1 MPLPFT
7 QRRGRA
13 ALRLL
18 LSLWSALLAHAANAQ
33 GWLGLAQSNYA
44 GTNAVYQNPSAIAD
58 SRYKVYVNLAGF
70 DANFYNTYL
79 QFNVDKRPWQAG
91 FSVSRANLT
100 EQGNGGPHFAN
111 VSGEVRLP
119 SLMLTLGKR
128 STLAFTN
135 RVRAFAQVS
144 NLSDNLA
151 KLSLDGLYKAD
162 SLGLAN
168 RLLNDNSAN
177 VNVSGYHEF
186 ALTYARTFTA
196 NTEHFLKGGLTVKYL
211 VGLGAAYGRNEGTQ
225 YQVYNGDSI
234 QLQSRNLSYATTDYQ
249 LYGSNGFKYS
259 SLYGSNKLGSGLGA
273 DLGITYEWRPDYEQ
287 YQYHMDNADWTDNTR
302 NKYRLRLGL
311 ALTDLGAIRYNNQ
324 QYVQQGNLANNGTVQ
339 IGQLDTLRVRH
350 YQDVQTI
357 TNRLTGFTS
366 TSHEFTTYLPA
377 ALRLSADYRLAKG
390 LYGGV
395 LLTQNLLGKS
405 TIGSRSISSLALV
418 PRYELKYA
426 ELAIPLVLAN
436 NYRQVQV
443 GAMLRVGPLIIGSD
457 NLGGILGLK
466 NTTGADVYAALSV
479 GLGRFRHKDKDGDQ
493 VSNKLDQCPTVKG
506 VWEFRGCP
514 DRDGDHVPDSA
525 DECPDTPGLAQFK
538 GCPDTDGDGI
548 PDKLDACP
556 TEAGLPQFQGC
567 PDRDKDGIK
576 DGDDACPDTPGLA
589 QFKGCPDTD
598 GDGTPDPDDKCPT
611 VPGPID
617 NHGCPPDRDG
627 DGVVDTEDACPDTP
641 GPASNKGCPEV
652 KVEAPTVAD
661 TDGDGVPDAT
671 DLCPLTP
678 GPASNQGC
686 PELKPEEAKVVNTAF
701 ANLEFET
708 NKDIIRATS
717 LPSLRELAELLKT
730 HPEFRLR
737 LRGYTDNVGTAAF
750 NLALSKKR
758 ALAVQRYLLKQGVP
772 PKQVKSEWFGRKNPV
787 ASNKTPAGRAK
798 NRRVE
803 MRILFE

>member
-1 MPLPFT
+1 MRLPFT
-7 QRRGRA
+7 AGRGLAAVRR
-13 ALRLL
+13 LP
-18 LSLWSALLAHAANAQ
+18 ALLGVLLAGPAAAQ

-58 SRYKVYVNLAGF
+58 SRYKVYLNLAGG
-70 DANFYNTYL
+70 DINFYNTYL
-79 QFNVDKRPWQAG
+79 QVNAANRPWEAG
-91 FSVSRANLT
+91 FQVRRSNLT
-100 EQGNGGPHFAN
+100 EQGGAGPHFASI
-111 VSGEVRLP
+111 SGEGRLP
-119 SLMLTLGKR
+119 ALLVTLGNR
-128 STLAFTN
+128 STVAFTN
-135 RVRAFAQVS
+135 RVRAFVQVS

-151 KLSLDGLYKAD
+151 KFSLNGLGQAQE
-162 SLGLAN
+162 LGLAN
-168 RLLNDNSAN
+168 HLLEDNSAN
-177 VNVSGYHEF
+177 LSINGYHEF

-211 VGLGAAYGRNEGTQ
+211 VGMGAAYALNEGSQ

-234 QLQSRNLSYATTDYQ
+234 QLQTRALSYGSTDYQ
-249 LYGSNGFKYS
+249 LYGRNGFNYS
-259 SLYGSNKLGSGLGA
+259 SLYGSNKLGGGFGA
-273 DLGITYEWRPDYEQ
+273 DLGITYEWRPDYER
-287 YQYHMDNADWTDNTR
+287 YQYHMDNADWTDNAR

-311 ALTDLGAIRYNNQ
+311 ALTDLGAIRYDNQ
-324 QYVQQGNLANNGTVQ
+324 QYVLQGNLANNGTVQ
-339 IGQLDTLRVRH
+339 IGQLDTLRVHH
-350 YQDVQTI
+350 YQDVQAI
-357 TNRLTGFTS
+357 ARRLTGLAS

-377 ALRLSADYRLAKG
+377 TLRLSADYRLARG

-418 PRYELKYA
+418 PRYEMKYA
-426 ELAIPLVLAN
+426 EIAIPLVLAN

-443 GAMLRVGPLIIGSD
+443 GAMLRVGPLIVGSD

-466 NTTGADVYAALSV
+466 NTTGADVYAAVSL
-479 GLGRFRHKDKDGDQ
+479 GLRRRRHKDKDGDQ
-493 VSNKLDQCPTVKG
+493 VSDKLDQCPKVKG

-525 DECPDTPGLAQFK
+525 DECPDTPGLAKFK

-556 TEAGLPQFQGC
+556 TEAGLPEFQGC
-567 PDRDKDGIK
+567 PDRDKDGVK
-576 DGDDACPDTPGLA
+576 DGDDACPDTPGLP

-598 GDGTPDPDDKCPT
+598 QDGTPDPDDKCPT
-611 VPGPID
+611 VPGPVE

-627 DGVVDTEDACPDTP
+627 DGVVDSADQCPDTP
-641 GPASNKGCPEV
+641 GPASNNGCPEV
-652 KVEAPTVAD
+652 KVETPVSAD

-708 NKDIIRATS
+708 NKDIIRAHS
-717 LPSLRELAELLKT
+717 LPSLHELAELLKT
-730 HPEFRLR
+730 RPEFHLR

-772 PKQVKSEWFGRKNPV
+772 AKQVKSEWFGRKAPV
-787 ASNKTPAGRAK
+787 ASNKTAAGRAK

-803 MRILFE
+803 MRVLFE